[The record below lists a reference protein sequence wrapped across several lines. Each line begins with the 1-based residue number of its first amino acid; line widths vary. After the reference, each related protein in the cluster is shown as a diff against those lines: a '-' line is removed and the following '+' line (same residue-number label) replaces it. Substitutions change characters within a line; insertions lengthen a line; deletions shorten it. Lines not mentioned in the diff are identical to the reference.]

1 MKTQAFSL
9 VVALAAA
16 ACAHEAPRVGQT
28 TVTSSTIA
36 AESPTKT
43 ASLALKVDVDHPET
57 CPEHRAASVTL
68 ESSDI
73 DMIGTEQVQKWASC
87 LMTPQLERD
96 VVRVEGDPDLVDTVR
111 EAIVTRGIHPARVI
125 AVPQTG
131 ADERVTIS
139 LLPR

>member
-1 MKTQAFSL
+1 VS
-9 VVALAAA
+9 
-16 ACAHEAPRVGQT
+16 VGRT

-43 ASLALKVDVDHPET
+43 ASLALKVDVDRPGSVGT

-111 EAIVTRGIHPARVI
+111 EAIVTQGIHPTRVI